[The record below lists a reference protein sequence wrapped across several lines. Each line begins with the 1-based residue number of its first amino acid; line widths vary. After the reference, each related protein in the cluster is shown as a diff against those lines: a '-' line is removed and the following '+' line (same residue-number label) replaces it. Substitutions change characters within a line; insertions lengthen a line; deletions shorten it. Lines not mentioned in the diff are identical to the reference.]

1 MRSEKEHLEIDEFQR
16 MPEDRF
22 VRSAILLRVVDGDT
36 LDVEIDLGWSM
47 KLKERI
53 RLERVDTPELRKAAE
68 QKAGMW
74 VKSSVEKF
82 FETEKRIILTSMAY
96 DRTGQVRGKFGRTM
110 AVVYRAHDMRCL
122 NAYLLDSHLAWR
134 TDDHGK
140 LLEERSLAL
149 LNGIPEGEKG
159 EL

>member
-1 MRSEKEHLEIDEFQR
+1 MEIDDFQK

-22 VRSAILLRVVDGDT
+22 NRSAILLRVIDGDT

-68 QKAGMW
+68 QKAGAW
-74 VKSSVEKF
+74 VKKNVEEF
-82 FETEKRIILTSMAY
+82 FEIEKRIIITSMAY

-110 AVVYRAHDMRCL
+110 AVVYRAHDKQCL
-122 NAYLLDSHLAWR
+122 NEYLLSKRLAWR
-134 TDDHGK
+134 TNNSGK
-140 LLEERSLAL
+140 LVEERAL
-149 LNGIPEGEKG
+149 DLLTGIPEE
-159 EL
+159 ERR